1 MDRPQD
7 VSFPRRQNGS
17 GVDDDGNGDSNGDN
31 DNNDGFSDSKSVIE
45 LPIRRASAAMGGTI
59 TIAPR
64 DLVLS
69 GGAAPAEASAQPIVS
84 IYDCDGHVRIRIRQ
98 DPHAALEGKRHFQ
111 HVSF

>member
-69 GGAAPAEASAQPIVS
+69 GGAARAEASA
-84 IYDCDGHVRIRIRQ
+84 
-98 DPHAALEGKRHFQ
+98 
-111 HVSF
+111 